1 MGEIKILLGYEVGT
15 GKEVNMSLHH
25 TVITGMTQLSGKCLT
40 GDDRILLRDGSSITV
55 EEAHR
60 RKSPFEVLSLDESY
74 KLADDRVTKVHLDEE
89 KPVYCITLRDGR
101 AVKLSVDHPVLTP
114 SGWKPVG
121 ETEVGEHI
129 AVPRTLDRVEATG
142 DIDDSVLIILGH
154 MIAEGALTISKSSAG
169 YTSSNPA
176 LVKDLDEALRS
187 HGMELH
193 EVGDIEYRIRQQS
206 SRLKYSKG
214 ARSGSAGCPSVGEWR
229 HFCDTYGLKQ
239 TPSREKTIP
248 DFVFTLRKEKI
259 RILLNRLFGG
269 DGCYYDK
276 HFVTYAST
284 SHTLLRQVQH
294 LLLRFGINSRHTDR
308 KHELRIVRE
317 DTNRFLR
324 EIGFFGRDI
333 PEHEMRHSGTYDVV
347 PVRIPLLKNYKG
359 HWIRAGKREGFPS
372 RRVLERYAA
381 HAGDGHLLQLAHSD
395 IYWVQIKEKK
405 ELGVVQTYDVTTER
419 TGNLVVNDIFVHNTT
434 TMEAIISR
442 ANRRAIAFKTK
453 RGESGFNN
461 YREIP
466 PFFEERADWQYVS
479 TLLEAV
485 MRESLKFERPWIM
498 KATQGTKTLREV
510 YENVQMLRAEAT
522 KQLPE
527 NVYTALEEYLKIVV
541 PQIEKFRFSKTLDLI
556 DGINVMDL
564 TEMTF
569 ELQSLVIQ
577 STMEFVINHLHET
590 ILIVPEAWEHIP
602 QGRNTPVKLYAETF
616 IRKGAAIGNYL
627 FIDTQDIAGIDKMP
641 LRQCN
646 NWILGRQRE
655 GHEVERVREQIG
667 RNKMDAEEIRS
678 LPLGHFIAILGDDIK
693 KVYVLPA
700 GVPKGIGKRIATGE
714 VPVTEAAKY
723 MNGGAE
729 EDAPEVPPEQ
739 TGIRRFLP
747 TGGGDRAIRRVEELE
762 AKLARRDS
770 ELALLHSE
778 VEGLRRDLI
787 MSTAKMEQLI
797 RQQEAAE
804 QRASK
809 NQVPA
814 VRPGFTVDD
823 LNQLIDQRMHQIIQY
838 DKPTIFTQIDVSGRF
853 KDLIKERFIR
863 ELAVKI
869 RGLPMQTSQYAMV
882 VHERKSV
889 KRGELYAFLHG
900 GNGRISDQFYE
911 DILRLEEA
919 RLVAYSK
926 ESGTIIWALGE
937 YLKRELGSM
946 YDEATV
952 RQAEDYLASLLIPAS

>member
-1 MGEIKILLGYEVGT
+1 MGENKILLGYEVGT

-25 TVITGMTQLSGKCLT
+25 TVITGMTQLSGK
-40 GDDRILLRDGSSITV
+40 
-55 EEAHR
+55 
-60 RKSPFEVLSLDESY
+60 
-74 KLADDRVTKVHLDEE
+74 
-89 KPVYCITLRDGR
+89 
-101 AVKLSVDHPVLTP
+101 
-114 SGWKPVG
+114 
-121 ETEVGEHI
+121 
-129 AVPRTLDRVEATG
+129 
-142 DIDDSVLIILGH
+142 
-154 MIAEGALTISKSSAG
+154 
-169 YTSSNPA
+169 
-176 LVKDLDEALRS
+176 
-187 HGMELH
+187 
-193 EVGDIEYRIRQQS
+193 
-206 SRLKYSKG
+206 
-214 ARSGSAGCPSVGEWR
+214 
-229 HFCDTYGLKQ
+229 
-239 TPSREKTIP
+239 
-248 DFVFTLRKEKI
+248 
-259 RILLNRLFGG
+259 
-269 DGCYYDK
+269 
-276 HFVTYAST
+276 
-284 SHTLLRQVQH
+284 
-294 LLLRFGINSRHTDR
+294 
-308 KHELRIVRE
+308 
-317 DTNRFLR
+317 
-324 EIGFFGRDI
+324 
-333 PEHEMRHSGTYDVV
+333 
-347 PVRIPLLKNYKG
+347 
-359 HWIRAGKREGFPS
+359 
-372 RRVLERYAA
+372 
-381 HAGDGHLLQLAHSD
+381 
-395 IYWVQIKEKK
+395 
-405 ELGVVQTYDVTTER
+405 
-419 TGNLVVNDIFVHNTT
+419 TT
-434 TMEAIISR
+434 TLEAIISR

-453 RGESGFNN
+453 RGEGGFNN
-461 YREIP
+461 YREIA

-485 MRESLKFERPWIM
+485 MREKMKFERPWIM
-498 KATQGTKTLREV
+498 KATQGTKSLREV
-510 YENVQMLRAEAT
+510 LENVQMLRSEAT

-667 RNKMDAEEIRS
+667 RNKIDADEIRS
-678 LPLGHFIAILGDDIK
+678 LPIGHFIAILGDDIK

-700 GVPKGIGKRIATGE
+700 GVPKNIGKRIAMGE

-729 EDAPEVPPEQ
+729 EEETQPGQ

-747 TGGGDRAIRRVEELE
+747 AAGGDRAIRRVEELE
-762 AKLARRDS
+762 TKLARRDN
-770 ELALLHSE
+770 EMTVLRAE
-778 VEGLRRDLI
+778 VDALRRELI
-787 MSTAKMEQLI
+787 MSSAKLEQLT
-797 RQQEAAE
+797 RHESAE

-838 DKPTIFTQIDVSGRF
+838 DKPTVFTQVDVSGRF
-853 KDLIKERFIR
+853 KELIKERFIR
-863 ELAVKI
+863 ELAVRI
-869 RGLPMQTSQYAMV
+869 RALPIQSSQYAMV
-882 VHERKSV
+882 VHERKGV
-889 KRGELYAFLHG
+889 KRGDLYSFLHG

-911 DILRLEEA
+911 DIQKLEEVH
-919 RLVAYSK
+919 LVAYSK
-926 ESGTIIWALGE
+926 ETGVVHWILGE

-946 YDEATV
+946 YDEAAV
-952 RQAEDYLASLLIPAS
+952 KQAEDYLASLLLPAN